1 MEKAKKNRKK
11 MNLHIRFILVL
22 LAFLLET
29 SLFILLCFA
38 LINFNVTGYYIVIPF
53 IIIYVL
59 DLVLS
64 IFIANTKVGID
75 YKVSWLTVLLVLPFV
90 GAILYLLFAHKMTTK
105 RRLKQ
110 INNPIRKEIER
121 LIPDDSNVIHEL
133 EEIDRDAASISKYI
147 DFNSFNLYNE
157 SDLTYYASGEEG
169 FPVILEELKKAKR
182 FIFLEFFIIER
193 GEMFDSIYEILKE
206 KVKEGVKIIFIYDDF
221 GTSMKIPTFFYKKV
235 RKDGIECYS
244 FNRISPTMNIRQNSR
259 DHKKIIVID
268 GIVGFTGGANLADEY
283 INKIQRFG
291 YWKDNFIRIKGKAVD
306 GLTMSFLISYGIVI
320 RKLIDFKQ
328 YYYEAN
334 KDLIDYQIEDNK
346 CFLQPFSDIPFDYE
360 DISKTVYLK
369 LINSAKDYIYLS
381 TPYLVPDSDL
391 ITALCSA
398 SKSGVKV
405 VIVTPGIPDKKMVFQ
420 VTRSYYAELMLAGIT
435 IVEYTPGFNHE
446 KIIIVDDKRVLTG
459 TCNFDFR
466 SLYLHFENSVF
477 IANSK
482 EIEKMKSSFLK
493 MVEVGTKQDM
503 NHYVRASFF
512 RRLYW
517 SFLRIIA
524 PLV

>member
-1 MEKAKKNRKK
+1 MKN
-11 MNLHIRFILVL
+11 L
-22 LAFLLET
+22 
-29 SLFILLCFA
+29 
-38 LINFNVTGYYIVIPF
+38 
-53 IIIYVL
+53 IIYKSNTGFTKSYAEM
-59 DLVLS
+59 LS
-64 IFIANTKVGID
+64 
-75 YKVSWLTVLLVLPFV
+75 
-90 GAILYLLFAHKMTTK
+90 
-105 RRLKQ
+105 RRVVP
-110 INNPIRKEIER
+110 NEI
-121 LIPDDSNVIHEL
+121 I
-133 EEIDRDAASISKYI
+133 
-147 DFNSFNLYNE
+147 
-157 SDLTYYASGEEG
+157 
-169 FPVILEELKKAKR
+169 ELKHLR
-182 FIFLEFFIIER
+182 L
-193 GEMFDSIYEILKE
+193 
-206 KVKEGVKIIFIYDDF
+206 
-221 GTSMKIPTFFYKKV
+221 
-235 RKDGIECYS
+235 
-244 FNRISPTMNIRQNSR
+244 
-259 DHKKIIVID
+259 
-268 GIVGFTGGANLADEY
+268 
-283 INKIQRFG
+283 
-291 YWKDNFIRIKGKAVD
+291 
-306 GLTMSFLISYGIVI
+306 
-320 RKLIDFKQ
+320 
-328 YYYEAN
+328 

-346 CFLQPFSDIPFDYE
+346 CFLQPFSDIPFDSE

-466 SLYLHFENSVF
+466 SLYLHFENCVF
-477 IANSK
+477 ITNSK